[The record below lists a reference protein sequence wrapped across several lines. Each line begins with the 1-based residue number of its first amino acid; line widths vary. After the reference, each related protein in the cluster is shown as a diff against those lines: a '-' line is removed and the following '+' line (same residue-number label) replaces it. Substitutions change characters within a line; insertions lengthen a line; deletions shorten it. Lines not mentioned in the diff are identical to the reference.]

1 MHLFLRCYSL
11 KSISDDSLINY
22 GSLSP
27 GSSLLTQ
34 KNKTMS
40 KKLITLSVCLITTTL
55 AFGQKENSTIL
66 KDTLRKKVDSSIS
79 LEEVIVTANKLE
91 QKQNATGKI
100 VTVINAATLQA
111 NAGRTIAEILNEQA
125 GLYLPGSLSNAGT
138 VPSIYMR
145 GASSGRTLILI
156 DGMPVG
162 DPSMISNE
170 FDLNLVP
177 LNTIERIEILKGAQ
191 STLYGS
197 DAVGGVIN
205 IITKNK
211 SIPNFSGDFSTGSYG
226 TQKINLQHSKSL
238 GKLNYALGFSNESA
252 SGFSSASDITGKN
265 NFDKDGYKNN
275 NWFAN
280 INYTI
285 NQNWNVKIS
294 TRQTSYN
301 ADIDYSAF
309 KDDKDEKF
317 NNATKLTGLI
327 LKYKKEKSI
336 FQFQYQLSTQDRQYK
351 NDSTDRTYTIFEDN
365 QYKGKS
371 QFADAFYS
379 TPLSKNIQWIIGG
392 DFRYGSYNQTYA
404 SISGY
409 GPYNDIFKDTFQYQ
423 TALYSS
429 LLINDASNKWL
440 LELGGRMN
448 EHNRYGAN
456 QTFTISPSYK
466 LNSQIR
472 FMASASTGYKA
483 PSLYQLSYNEA
494 LKPEQSFNTEIGIE
508 YKTNT
513 VFARGVYYDRTI
525 ENGIDYNYI
534 DYNFFN
540 YIKQKVNGLE
550 LEFNWKANEKNNIS
564 LNYTLMNGQETNQN
578 RVTTTDTITY
588 NYLLKR
594 PKNTAGIQWSFEPSS
609 KLNLSIA
616 ARYISKRYDV
626 GGYGAEDV
634 SLKSYTLLN
643 AHIQY
648 KFSKHILLYADAQ
661 NIGNVAFQEI
671 NGYNAM
677 GRMLMLGLRLK

>member
-1 MHLFLRCYSL
+1 M
-11 KSISDDSLINY
+11 
-22 GSLSP
+22 
-27 GSSLLTQ
+27 
-34 KNKTMS
+34 
-40 KKLITLSVCLITTTL
+40 CLIATTL
-55 AFGQKENSTIL
+55 AFGQKENSAIL
-66 KDTLRKKVDSSIS
+66 KDPLIKRVDSSIS

-91 QKQNATGKI
+91 QKQNSTGKV
-100 VTVINAATLQA
+100 VTVINAAALQA
-111 NAGRTIAEILNEQA
+111 NAGRTIAQILNEQA

-177 LNTIERIEILKGAQ
+177 LNLIERIEILKGAQ

-197 DAVGGVIN
+197 DAIGGVIN

-211 SIPNFSGDFSTGSYG
+211 SIANFSGDFSTGSYG
-226 TQKINLQHSKSL
+226 TRKLNLQHSNTI
-238 GKLNYALGFSNESA
+238 GKLNYALGFGNEA
-252 SGFSSASDITGKN
+252 ATGFSSATDITGKN

-280 INYTI
+280 INYAI
-285 NQNWNVKIS
+285 NQNWNLKAS
-294 TRQTSYN
+294 THQTSYN
-301 ADIDYSAF
+301 ADIDYGAF

-317 NNATKLTGLI
+317 NNATKLTGLV

-351 NDSTDRTYTIFEDN
+351 NDSADRKYTIFEDN

-371 QFADAFYS
+371 HFADAFYS
-379 TPLSKNIQWIIGG
+379 TPIAKNIQWIMGG
-392 DFRYGSYNQTYA
+392 DFRYGSYQQTYV
-404 SISGY
+404 SISEY
-409 GPYNDIFKDTFQYQ
+409 GPYNDNFKDTFQYQ

-448 EHNRYGAN
+448 KHNRYGSN

-466 LNSQIR
+466 LSSSFR
-472 FMASASTGYKA
+472 LMASASTGYKA
-483 PSLYQLSYNEA
+483 PSLYQLSYNED
-494 LKPEQSFNTEIGIE
+494 LKPEQSFNTEMGVE

-513 VFARGVYYDRTI
+513 VFIRAVYYNRTI
-525 ENGIDYNYI
+525 DNGIDYNYI

-540 YIKQKVNGLE
+540 YIRQKVNGTELE
-550 LEFNWKANEKNNIS
+550 LNWKANEKNNIS

-594 PKNTAGIQWSFEPSS
+594 PKNTAGIQWTYEASP
-609 KLNLSIA
+609 KLNVSIA

-626 GGYGAEDV
+626 GGYAAADV
-634 SLKSYTLLN
+634 GLKSFTLLN

-648 KFSKHILLYADAQ
+648 KFSKHLVIYSDAQ

>member
-1 MHLFLRCYSL
+1 M
-11 KSISDDSLINY
+11 
-22 GSLSP
+22 
-27 GSSLLTQ
+27 
-34 KNKTMS
+34 
-40 KKLITLSVCLITTTL
+40 CLITTTL
-55 AFGQKENSTIL
+55 LFGQKENSTIL

-91 QKQNATGKI
+91 QKQNATGKV
-100 VTVINAATLQA
+100 VTVINAAALQA
-111 NAGRTIAEILNEQA
+111 NAGRTIAQILNEQA

-177 LNTIERIEILKGAQ
+177 LNLIERIEILKGAQ

-197 DAVGGVIN
+197 DAIGGVIN

-226 TQKINLQHSKSL
+226 TRKLNLQHSRSI
-238 GKLNYALGFSNESA
+238 GKLNYAVGFGNEA
-252 SGFSSASDITGKN
+252 ATGFSSATDITGKN

-280 INYTI
+280 INYAI
-285 NQNWNVKIS
+285 NKNWNLKAS
-294 TRQTSYN
+294 TNQTSYN
-301 ADIDYSAF
+301 ADIDYGAF

-317 NNATKLTGLI
+317 NNATKLTGLV
-327 LKYKKEKSI
+327 LKYKKEKTI

-351 NDSTDRTYTIFEDN
+351 NDSLDKTYTIFEDN
-365 QYKGKS
+365 QYTGKS

-379 TPLSKNIQWIIGG
+379 TSLSKNIQWIIGG

-409 GPYNDIFKDTFQYQ
+409 GPYNDVFKDTFQYQ

-448 EHNRYGAN
+448 KHNRYGSN

-466 LNSQIR
+466 LSAAFR
-472 FMASASTGYKA
+472 LMASASTGYKV
-483 PSLYQLSYNEA
+483 PSLYQLSYNDA
-494 LKPEQSFNTEIGIE
+494 LKPEQSFNTEMGVE

-513 VFARGVYYDRTI
+513 VFARAVYYNRTI
-525 ENGIDYNYI
+525 DNGIDYNYI

-540 YIKQKVNGLE
+540 YIRQKVNGTE

-564 LNYTLMNGQETNQN
+564 LNYNLMNGQETNQN

-609 KLNLSIA
+609 KLSLSIA

-626 GGYGAEDV
+626 GGYAAEDV

-648 KFSKHILLYADAQ
+648 SINKHFIVYADGQ
-661 NIGNVAFQEI
+661 NLGNKVFNEI

-677 GRMLMLGLRLK
+677 GRMLMIGLRIK

>member
-1 MHLFLRCYSL
+1 M
-11 KSISDDSLINY
+11 
-22 GSLSP
+22 
-27 GSSLLTQ
+27 
-34 KNKTMS
+34 
-40 KKLITLSVCLITTTL
+40 CLIATTL
-55 AFGQKENSTIL
+55 AFGQKENSVIL
-66 KDTLRKKVDSSIS
+66 KDTLRKKVDSSLS

-91 QKQNATGKI
+91 QKQNSTGK
-100 VTVINAATLQA
+100 VVSVINAAQIQA
-111 NAGRTIAEILNEQA
+111 NAGRTVAQILNEQA

-177 LNTIERIEILKGAQ
+177 LNLIERIEILKGAQ

-197 DAVGGVIN
+197 DAIGGVIN

-211 SIPNFSGDFSTGSYG
+211 SIPSISGDLSTGSYG
-226 TQKINLQHSKSL
+226 TRKLNLQHSSTI
-238 GKLNYALGFSNESA
+238 GRLNYAVGFGNEA
-252 SGFSSASDITGKN
+252 ATGFSSATDITGKN

-280 INYTI
+280 INYAI
-285 NQNWNVKIS
+285 NQNWNLKAS
-294 TRQTSYN
+294 THQTSYN
-301 ADIDYSAF
+301 ADIDYGAF
-309 KDDKDEKF
+309 KDDKDEQF
-317 NNATKLTGLI
+317 HNATKLTGLV
-327 LKYKKEKSI
+327 LKYKKEKTI

-351 NDSTDRTYTIFEDN
+351 NDSLDKTYTIFEDN
-365 QYKGKS
+365 QYTGKS
-371 QFADAFYS
+371 HFADAFYS
-379 TPLSKNIQWIIGG
+379 TPIAKNIQWIMGG
-392 DFRYGSYNQTYA
+392 DFRYGSYQQTYV
-404 SISGY
+404 SISEY
-409 GPYNDIFKDTFQYQ
+409 GPYNDNFKDTFQYQ

-448 EHNRYGAN
+448 KHNRYGAN
-456 QTFTISPSYK
+456 QTFTVSPSYK
-466 LNSQIR
+466 LNAQVR
-472 FMASASTGYKA
+472 FMASASTGYKV

-508 YKTNT
+508 YKTNA
-513 VFARGVYYDRTI
+513 VFARAVYYNRTI
-525 ENGIDYNYI
+525 DNGIDYNYI

-540 YIKQKVNGLE
+540 YIRQKVNGTELE
-550 LEFNWKANEKNNIS
+550 LNWKANEKNNIS

-594 PKNTAGIQWSFEPSS
+594 PKNTAGIQWSYEASP
-609 KLNLSIA
+609 KLNVIIA

-626 GGYGAEDV
+626 GGYAAEDV
-634 SLKSYTLLN
+634 SLNSYTLIN

-648 KFSKHILLYADAQ
+648 KYNKHLLLYADAQ
-661 NIGNVAFQEI
+661 NIGNTVFQEI
-671 NGYNAM
+671 NGYNAI
-677 GRMLMLGLRLK
+677 GRMVQFGIRLN

>member
-1 MHLFLRCYSL
+1 M
-11 KSISDDSLINY
+11 
-22 GSLSP
+22 
-27 GSSLLTQ
+27 
-34 KNKTMS
+34 
-40 KKLITLSVCLITTTL
+40 CLIATTL
-55 AFGQKENSTIL
+55 AFGQTTSQPIL
-66 KDTLRKKVDSSIS
+66 KDSVQKRTDNSIS
-79 LEEVIVTANKLE
+79 LEEVIVTANKVE
-91 QKQNATGKI
+91 QKQSSTGKV

-111 NAGRTIAEILNEQA
+111 NAGRTIAQILNEQA

-177 LNTIERIEILKGAQ
+177 LYLIERIEILKGAQ

-197 DAVGGVIN
+197 DAIGGVIN

-211 SIPNFSGDFSTGSYG
+211 SIPNFSSDFSTGSYG
-226 TQKINLQHSKSL
+226 TRKINLQHSNTI
-238 GKLNYALGFSNESA
+238 GKLNYAVGFGNEA
-252 SGFSSASDITGKN
+252 ATGFSSATDITGKN

-280 INYTI
+280 INYAI
-285 NQNWNVKIS
+285 NQNWNAKVS
-294 TRQTSYN
+294 THQTSYN
-301 ADIDYSAF
+301 ADIDYGAF

-317 NNATKLTGLI
+317 NNTTKMTGLI

-351 NDSTDRTYTIFEDN
+351 NDSLDKKYTIFEDN
-365 QYKGKS
+365 QYIGKS
-371 QFADAFYS
+371 HFADAFYS
-379 TPLSKNIQWIIGG
+379 TPLSKNIQWILGG
-392 DFRYGSYNQTYA
+392 DFRYGSFHQTYV
-404 SISGY
+404 SLSKY
-409 GPYNDIFKDTFQYQ
+409 GPYNDNFKDTFQYQ
-423 TALYSS
+423 SALYSS

-448 EHNRYGAN
+448 KHNRYGSN

-466 LNSQIR
+466 LSSEFR
-472 FMASASTGYKA
+472 LMASASTGYKTA
-483 PSLYQLSYNEA
+483 SLYQLSYNVD
-494 LKPEQSFNTEIGIE
+494 LKPEQSFNTEMGIE

-513 VFARGVYYDRTI
+513 VFARGVYYNRTI
-525 ENGIDYNYI
+525 DNGIDYNYI

-540 YIKQKVNGLE
+540 YIRQKVNGTE
-550 LEFNWKANEKNNIS
+550 LEFSWKANEKNNIS

-594 PKNTAGIQWSFEPSS
+594 PKHTAGIQWSFQPSP
-609 KLNLSIA
+609 KLNVSIA

-626 GGYGAEDV
+626 GGYAAEDV

-643 AHIQY
+643 AHVQY
-648 KFSKHILLYADAQ
+648 SINRHFIVYADVQ
-661 NIGNVAFQEI
+661 NLGNKVFNEI

-677 GRMLMLGLRLK
+677 GRMLMLGLRIR

>member
-1 MHLFLRCYSL
+1 M
-11 KSISDDSLINY
+11 
-22 GSLSP
+22 
-27 GSSLLTQ
+27 
-34 KNKTMS
+34 
-40 KKLITLSVCLITTTL
+40 CLIATTL
-55 AFGQKENSTIL
+55 AFGQKEKPE
-66 KDTLRKKVDSSIS
+66 KDSLTNTLD
-79 LEEVIVTANKLE
+79 EVIVTANKVE
-91 QKQNATGKI
+91 QKQNTTGK
-100 VTVINAATLQA
+100 VVSVINAAQIQA
-111 NAGRTIAEILNEQA
+111 NAGRSIAQILNEQA

-177 LNTIERIEILKGAQ
+177 LNLIERIEILKGAQ

-197 DAVGGVIN
+197 DAIGGVIN

-211 SIPNFSGDFSTGSYG
+211 SIANLSGDFSTGSYG
-226 TQKINLQHSKSL
+226 TRKLNLQHSHTI
-238 GKLNYALGFSNESA
+238 GKLNYAIGFGNEA
-252 SGFSSASDITGKN
+252 ATGFSSATDMTGKN
-265 NFDKDGYKNN
+265 NFDKDGYQNN

-280 INYTI
+280 INYAI
-285 NQNWNVKIS
+285 NQNWNLKAS
-294 TRQTSYN
+294 THQTSYN
-301 ADIDYSAF
+301 ADIDYGAF

-317 NNATKLTGLI
+317 NNATKLTGLV
-327 LKYKKEKSI
+327 LKYKKEKTI

-351 NDSTDRTYTIFEDN
+351 NDSLDKTYTIFEDN
-365 QYKGKS
+365 QYTGKS
-371 QFADAFYS
+371 HYADAFYS
-379 TPLSKNIQWIIGG
+379 TSVSKNIQWIMGG
-392 DFRYGSYNQTYA
+392 DFRYGSYQQTYA
-404 SISGY
+404 SISEY
-409 GPYNDIFKDTFQYQ
+409 GPYNDNFKDTFQYQ

-429 LLINDASNKWL
+429 LLINDASNKWV

-448 EHNRYGAN
+448 KHNRYGSN

-466 LNSQIR
+466 LNSEFR

-494 LKPEQSFNTEIGIE
+494 LKPEQSFNTEIGVE
-508 YKTNT
+508 YKTNPI
-513 VFARGVYYDRTI
+513 FARAVYYNRTI
-525 ENGIDYNYI
+525 DNGIDYNYI

-540 YIKQKVNGLE
+540 YIQQKVNGLE
-550 LEFNWKANEKNNIS
+550 LELNWKFNEKNNIS

-594 PKNTAGIQWSFEPSS
+594 PKNTAGIQWSYEASP
-609 KLNLSIA
+609 KLSLSIA

-626 GGYGAEDV
+626 GGYAAEDV

-648 KFSKHILLYADAQ
+648 KFSKHIVLYADAQ

-677 GRMLMLGLRLK
+677 GRMLMLGFRVK

>member
-1 MHLFLRCYSL
+1 M
-11 KSISDDSLINY
+11 
-22 GSLSP
+22 
-27 GSSLLTQ
+27 
-34 KNKTMS
+34 
-40 KKLITLSVCLITTTL
+40 CLITTTL
-55 AFGQKENSTIL
+55 LFGQKEKSATL
-66 KDTLRKKVDSSIS
+66 KDSVQKRTDSTIS
-79 LEEVIVTANKLE
+79 LEEVIVTANKVE
-91 QKQNATGKI
+91 QKQSSTGKV

-111 NAGRTIAEILNEQA
+111 NAGRTIAQILNEQA

-145 GASSGRTLILI
+145 GASSGRTLLLI

-177 LNTIERIEILKGAQ
+177 LNLIERIEILKGAQ

-197 DAVGGVIN
+197 DAIGGVIN

-226 TQKINLQHSKSL
+226 TRKINLQHSRSI
-238 GKLNYALGFSNESA
+238 GKLNYSEGFGNEA
-252 SGFSSASDITGKN
+252 ATGFSSASDITGKN

-280 INYTI
+280 INYAI
-285 NQNWNVKIS
+285 NQNWNLKAS
-294 TRQTSYN
+294 TNQTSYN
-301 ADIDYSAF
+301 ADIDYGAF

-317 NNATKLTGLI
+317 NNATKLTGLV
-327 LKYKKEKSI
+327 LKYKKEKTI

-365 QYKGKS
+365 QYTGKS

-379 TPLSKNIQWIIGG
+379 TPITKNIQWIIGG

-448 EHNRYGAN
+448 KHNRYGSN

-466 LNSQIR
+466 LNAAFR
-472 FMASASTGYKA
+472 LMASASTGYKA
-483 PSLYQLSYNEA
+483 PSLYQLSYNDA
-494 LKPEQSFNTEIGIE
+494 LKPEQSFNTEMGIE

-513 VFARGVYYDRTI
+513 VFARAVYYNRTI
-525 ENGIDYNYI
+525 DNGIDYNYI

-540 YIKQKVNGLE
+540 YIRQKVNGTE

-609 KLNLSIA
+609 KLGLSIA

-626 GGYGAEDV
+626 GGYAAEDV

-648 KFSKHILLYADAQ
+648 KFSKHIVLYADAQ
-661 NIGNVAFQEI
+661 NLGNVAFQEI

-677 GRMLMLGLRLK
+677 GRMLMLGLRIK

>member
-1 MHLFLRCYSL
+1 M
-11 KSISDDSLINY
+11 
-22 GSLSP
+22 
-27 GSSLLTQ
+27 
-34 KNKTMS
+34 
-40 KKLITLSVCLITTTL
+40 CLIATTL
-55 AFGQKENSTIL
+55 AFGQKENSVIL
-66 KDTLRKKVDSSIS
+66 KDTLRKKVDSSLS

-91 QKQNATGKI
+91 QKQNSTGK
-100 VTVINAATLQA
+100 VVSVINAAQIQA
-111 NAGRTIAEILNEQA
+111 NAGRTVAQILNEQA

-177 LNTIERIEILKGAQ
+177 LNLIERIEILKGAQ

-197 DAVGGVIN
+197 DAIGGVIN

-211 SIPNFSGDFSTGSYG
+211 SIPSISGDLSTGSYG
-226 TQKINLQHSKSL
+226 TRKLNLQHSSTI
-238 GKLNYALGFSNESA
+238 GRLNYAVGFGNEA
-252 SGFSSASDITGKN
+252 ATGFSSATDITGKN

-280 INYTI
+280 INYAI
-285 NQNWNVKIS
+285 NQNWNFKAS
-294 TRQTSYN
+294 THQTSYN
-301 ADIDYSAF
+301 ADIDYGAF
-309 KDDKDEKF
+309 KDDKDEQF
-317 NNATKLTGLI
+317 HNATKLTGLV
-327 LKYKKEKSI
+327 LKYKKEKTI

-351 NDSTDRTYTIFEDN
+351 NDSLDKTYTIFEDN
-365 QYKGKS
+365 QYTGKS
-371 QFADAFYS
+371 HFADAFYS
-379 TPLSKNIQWIIGG
+379 TPIAKNIQWILGG
-392 DFRYGSYNQTYA
+392 DFRYGSYQQTYV
-404 SISGY
+404 SISEY
-409 GPYNDIFKDTFQYQ
+409 GPYNDNFKDTFQYQ

-448 EHNRYGAN
+448 KHNRYGSN
-456 QTFTISPSYK
+456 QTFTVSPSYK
-466 LNSQIR
+466 LNAQVR
-472 FMASASTGYKA
+472 FMASASTGYKV

-508 YKTNT
+508 YKTNA
-513 VFARGVYYDRTI
+513 VFARAVYYNRTI
-525 ENGIDYNYI
+525 DNGIDYNYI

-540 YIKQKVNGLE
+540 YIRQKVNGTELE
-550 LEFNWKANEKNNIS
+550 LNWKANEKNNIS

-594 PKNTAGIQWSFEPSS
+594 PKNTAGIQWSYEASP
-609 KLNLSIA
+609 KLNVIIA

-626 GGYGAEDV
+626 GGYAAEDV
-634 SLKSYTLLN
+634 SLNSYTLIN

-648 KFSKHILLYADAQ
+648 KYNKHLLLYADAQ
-661 NIGNVAFQEI
+661 NIGNTVFQEI
-671 NGYNAM
+671 NGYNAI
-677 GRMLMLGLRLK
+677 GRMVQFGIRLN

>member
-197 DAVGGVIN
+197 DAIGGVIN

-525 ENGIDYNYI
+525 DNGIDYNYI

-540 YIKQKVNGLE
+540 YIRQKVNGLE